1 MKRITINPGKM
12 NEEKPSIKRCGVL
25 TSERIGTMFN
35 EEACVRPWVPAWLL
49 NAMDGVR
56 LAFTKYHNLDMIEV
70 VLDELGK
77 WKAKMWV
84 F

>member
-1 MKRITINPGKM
+1 
-12 NEEKPSIKRCGVL
+12 
-25 TSERIGTMFN
+25 MFN

-56 LAFTKYHNLDMIEV
+56 LAFTKYHNLGMIEV
-70 VLDELGK
+70 VFDELGK